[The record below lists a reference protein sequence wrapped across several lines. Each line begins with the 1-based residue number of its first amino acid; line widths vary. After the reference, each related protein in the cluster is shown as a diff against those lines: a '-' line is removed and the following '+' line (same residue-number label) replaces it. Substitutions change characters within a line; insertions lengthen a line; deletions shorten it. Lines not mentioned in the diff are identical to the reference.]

1 MGDIVITPASNDVNS
16 TGGTLNIRASDAYPL
31 LLKTSNVERIS
42 ITAAG
47 LVGIG
52 TTAPTGKLHIYSSIT
67 GDTLLRADGTNGTIF
82 SVTDDLSNSL
92 LSVNNSAGIPVLEVF
107 ADDSV
112 VMGQYGSG
120 DFVLRNNK
128 IGIGTTNPVNKLSV
142 IGRLP
147 TLCSCPRLLR
157 SSIPIVTMSP
167 TNVNNIFRL
176 TSLRVGFIG
185 P

>member
-128 IGIGTTNPVNKLSV
+128 IGIGTTNPVNKLS
-142 IGRLP
+142 GN
-147 TLCSCPRLLR
+147 S
-157 SSIPIVTMSP
+157 
-167 TNVNNIFRL
+167 F
-176 TSLRVGFIG
+176 SLFAF
-185 P
+185 